1 MTLREEALKLA
12 DDIDEYAPNTNIAD
26 ILRRL
31 VAVMPKPAMSHDEA
45 ELLVDTHN
53 NAPFALIRAVE
64 KYHGVQ

>member
-31 VAVMPKPAMSHDEA
+31 VAENDRLKGKAD
-45 ELLVDTHN
+45 LDLDG
-53 NAPFALIRAVE
+53 RC
-64 KYHGVQ
+64 

>member
-31 VAVMPKPAMSHDEA
+31 VAENDRLKGKTD
-45 ELLVDTHN
+45 LD
-53 NAPFALIRAVE
+53 IDGRC
-64 KYHGVQ
+64 

>member
-31 VAVMPKPAMSHDEA
+31 VAENDQLKGKTD
-45 ELLVDTHN
+45 LD
-53 NAPFALIRAVE
+53 IDGRC
-64 KYHGVQ
+64 